1 MKTELAPTT
10 RSRSFFS
17 PREAQVPSELK
28 PRRTFELSDIPRLA
42 GYALLAFVGWL
53 LFSTLF
59 RPWISSSATR
69 AIIDAPSI
77 LITSP
82 IDGTVTAL
90 HAQSGQG
97 LQPGD
102 TVAVVQNN
110 TVSRDT
116 LTTLLTRRLDLQSHA
131 NELANSIQSDTRML
145 DYVNQQ
151 YQSYHNAS
159 LSQLQSAHDSAQ
171 SEQDA
176 AAARV
181 TEASTK
187 YWRAVGLQRDGAVS
201 AATVAAARAQ
211 LDAAQS
217 QQDAID
223 QAAKRSGASVSDA
236 QKGVFLAGGD
246 GNNLLPQLAQRRADL
261 QSSITN
267 SQQEAT
273 ALSQQ
278 LSQLNQL
285 IDQETHRVSQ
295 LSDYAIKAYAA
306 GTTQAIV
313 TPVGTQV
320 TAGATLVRATDCSKA
335 GVVAVFPARMATR
348 LNKGTG
354 LDVQVS
360 HISETLGAHVV
371 QLLPKASD
379 ALQNGFSVPFPYAED
394 GSVYALAQWDN
405 AVPQSVRQQVC
416 TPGRTVMASLR

>member
-1 MKTELAPTT
+1 VKTELAPTT

-17 PREAQVPSELK
+17 PREAQVPRELK
-28 PRRTFELSDIPRLA
+28 PRRTFQLSDIPRLA

-59 RPWISSSATR
+59 RPWVSSAATR

-77 LITSP
+77 LITTP

-90 HAQSGQG
+90 HAQSGQSIV
-97 LQPGD
+97 PGD
-102 TVAVVQNN
+102 TVAVVQNS

-131 NELANSIQSDTRML
+131 NDLANSIQSDTRML

-151 YQSYHNAS
+151 YQSYHSAS
-159 LSQLQSAHDSAQ
+159 LSQLQSARDSAQ
-171 SEQDA
+171 SQQDA
-176 AAARV
+176 ASARV
-181 TEASTK
+181 NEASTK

-223 QAAKRSGASVSDA
+223 QDAKRSGASISDA
-236 QKGVFLAGGD
+236 QKGVYLSGGD

-261 QSSITN
+261 QSSIAN

-273 ALSQQ
+273 ALGQQ

-285 IDQETHRVSQ
+285 IDQETHRVNQ
-295 LSDYAIKAYAA
+295 LSDYAIKAYAP

-313 TPVGTQV
+313 TPIGTQV

-348 LNKGTG
+348 LNKGSG

-360 HISETLGAHVV
+360 HISQTLGAHVV

-379 ALQNGFSVPFPYAED
+379 ALQNGFNVPFPYAED